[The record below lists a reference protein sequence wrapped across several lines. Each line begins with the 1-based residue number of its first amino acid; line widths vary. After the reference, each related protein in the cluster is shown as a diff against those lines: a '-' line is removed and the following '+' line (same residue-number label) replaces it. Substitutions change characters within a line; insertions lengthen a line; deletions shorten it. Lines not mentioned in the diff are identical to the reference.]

1 MGIGWRYCRLMLIPL
16 GILAASGA
24 GGGGSYESIASA
36 TGTGSAGNIVFNSIP
51 STYSALQIRAI
62 ARDTYNDGSSI
73 LLDLQMQ
80 FNGDTGSNY
89 TKHLLTGNGSSAS
102 ASGGASRT
110 TMEIAALPSATAT
123 SSMMSGMVLDIQ
135 DYAST
140 SKYKTVR
147 SFSGMDGN
155 AANTQY
161 VVTLRSSLWMSTSA
175 VTSITL
181 IPATAFTTSTTF
193 ALYGIKGA

>member
-1 MGIGWRYCRLMLIPL
+1 MSLIL
-16 GILAASGA
+16 GILDSTGAAASTS
-24 GGGGSYESIASA
+24 SYESIASA

-51 STYSALQIRAI
+51 GTYSALQIRAN

-89 TKHLLTGNGSSAS
+89 TKHFLTGNGSSAS
-102 ASGGASRT
+102 ASGGTSRT
-110 TMEIAALPSATAT
+110 TMEVAALPSATAT
-123 SSMMSGMVLDIQ
+123 TSMMSGVLINIQ

-140 SKYKTVR
+140 TKYKTVR

-161 VVTLRSSLWMSTSA
+161 VVTLRSNLWLSTSA
-175 VTSITL
+175 ITSITL

>member
-1 MGIGWRYCRLMLIPL
+1 MWQAELLNTIL
-16 GILAASGA
+16 GTLSSGVAASTS
-24 GGGGSYESIASA
+24 SYESIASA

-51 STYSALQIRAI
+51 GTYSALQIRAN

-89 TKHLLTGNGSSAS
+89 TKHFLTGNGSSAS
-102 ASGGASRT
+102 ASGGTSRT
-110 TMEIAALPSATAT
+110 TMEVAALPSATAT
-123 SSMMSGMVLDIQ
+123 TSMMSGVLIDIQ

-140 SKYKTVR
+140 TKYKTVR

-161 VVTLRSSLWMSTSA
+161 VVTLRSNLWLSTSA
-175 VTSITL
+175 ITSITL